1 MLSTGMRVGEIA
13 TLRIENID
21 FNENEIKIWGE
32 KTSTER
38 VGFLTPSAKIALKR
52 YLNGRTEG
60 FVMKNKQNDN
70 HMSKT
75 KLEEMAKKIARNA
88 GCTVNATL
96 HVYRKTFASVLY
108 RKTGNI
114 LLVSKLLGHADTRTT
129 IKFYLVDEIKDM
141 KYQFWKCN

>member
-1 MLSTGMRVGEIA
+1 
-13 TLRIENID
+13 
-21 FNENEIKIWGE
+21 
-32 KTSTER
+32 
-38 VGFLTPSAKIALKR
+38 
-52 YLNGRTEG
+52 
-60 FVMKNKQNDN
+60 MKNKQNDN